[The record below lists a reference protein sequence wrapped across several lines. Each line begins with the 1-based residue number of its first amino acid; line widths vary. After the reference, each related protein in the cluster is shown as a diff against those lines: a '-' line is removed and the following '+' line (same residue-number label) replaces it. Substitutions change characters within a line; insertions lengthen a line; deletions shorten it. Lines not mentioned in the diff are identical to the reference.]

1 MRDEELRIVDSLKDY
16 ASVDAVTWGSVR
28 KEIETHGLAD
38 ASVSARQQIAA
49 AMIKARLSFTK
60 GDFVGHPFRGNQ
72 WGDATGSGE
81 SPQSSQIASSKK
93 KSAAARLV
101 DRPKAVKV
109 KDIKEAIRLMQEGK
123 NVELE
128 SDTDVNTLLQE
139 LHIQANQA
147 KERGEKF
154 KINLCNV
161 SVSGTNVFCGASL
174 AGEDGKPLPRIK
186 MPQLSG
192 TARKGSQAAE
202 LPTEKKDEVDA
213 GPAFLEFLKKG
224 GVKVTTEKV
233 AAASLKASQA
243 ELIGAKVAGIMTKKS
258 YKEGTIYISK
268 DNYVIDGHHRW
279 AAAVGADASDGL
291 GDLKLKVVR
300 VDMNIAEALQVA
312 NDFTDEFGI
321 EKVSA

>member
-1 MRDEELRIVDSLKDY
+1 
-16 ASVDAVTWGSVR
+16 
-28 KEIETHGLAD
+28 
-38 ASVSARQQIAA
+38 
-49 AMIKARLSFTK
+49 
-60 GDFVGHPFRGNQ
+60 
-72 WGDATGSGE
+72 
-81 SPQSSQIASSKK
+81 
-93 KSAAARLV
+93 
-101 DRPKAVKV
+101 
-109 KDIKEAIRLMQEGK
+109 MQEGK

-139 LHIQANQA
+139 LNIQANQA

-174 AGEDGKPLPRIK
+174 AGEDGEPLPRIK

-192 TARKGSQAAE
+192 TARQGSQAAQLE
-202 LPTEKKDEVDA
+202 SNKKDEVDA

-243 ELIGAKVAGIMTKKS
+243 ELIGAKVAAIMIKEVYKK
-258 YKEGTIYISK
+258 GTIYISK

-291 GDLKLKVVR
+291 GDLKLKVVC